1 MSGVVK
7 WLLRLAGGAILLAV
21 LAVVGAYFLL
31 SRSLPDYDTTLTVSG
46 LAAPVE
52 IVRDNANVPHILGQ
66 TDADSFFGLGY
77 VHAQDRLWQMM
88 TMRRTVQGR
97 LSEIFGP
104 RTVKI
109 DSTLRRFDLYTL
121 ARQSVAAQDAETLA
135 ALKAYSDGVNAR
147 ISEINREAL
156 GRGAPEQFLFNAPI
170 APWQPADSI
179 ALIKLMAVQ
188 LSSHLENE
196 VLFARTSLALE
207 DPDRLADIMPLA
219 PGSGIAALPDYAALF
234 PGANWSRMAQ
244 TSPETED
251 PLSPFKRR
259 AFAGASNAF
268 AAARSRSASGGTL
281 LANDPHLGFSAPNIW
296 YLARLNLTSGGVI
309 GGTIPG
315 IPAILTGRSA
325 RLGWAITSS
334 YLDDQ
339 DLYIEE
345 VNPDNANEYRTPEGW
360 KPFRTTRSIIEIKD
374 ADPVTL
380 TLRWTDNGPVLPG
393 SHYDLAE
400 VTPSGHVASLNWTAL
415 SPNDTTMSSAIGLMR
430 AQSVQDAIDLS
441 RLYIA
446 PSQNLTLVDQSTIA
460 MRTVGAMPRRD
471 ARHESEG
478 RMPARGWLTEN
489 RWQGTLPFA
498 ANPEFVAP
506 SGGILGNT
514 NNKVVDRPFPMHV
527 SHLWGDT
534 QRVHRWRRLMQ
545 GREVHTR
552 DSFIE
557 AQLDTVSFT
566 ARSLLPLIGADLWF
580 TGESAPE
587 GTPERLRQRAL
598 AMLADWNGEMN
609 EHLPEP
615 LLYAAW
621 MRALMDRLIR
631 DDLGPLSREFD
642 HPDPIF
648 IERVFRNVDGAAAWC
663 DVKQSAAVETCTDTA
678 RMALDDAL
686 IWISERYG
694 KSLESLRW
702 GDAHQATHDHPV
714 LGDVPLLRH
723 FVNIRQ
729 STSGGD
735 NTLLRG
741 RTRGGDGPDPFQN
754 VHGAGYR
761 GVYDFADPDS
771 SVFIIAT
778 GQSGHF
784 LSRYYDNLS
793 QLWRRGEYIPMSLDP
808 DLARAAA
815 VGITILRPD
824 GQ

>member
-1 MSGVVK
+1 MSGLVK

-21 LAVVGAYFLL
+21 LALLGAYFLL
-31 SRSLPDYDTTLTVSG
+31 SRSLPDYDKTLSVPGIT
-46 LAAPVE
+46 APVE

-77 VHAQDRLWQMM
+77 AHAQDRLWQMM

-97 LSEIFGP
+97 LSEVFGT

-109 DSTLRRFDLYTL
+109 DSTMRRFDLYTL
-121 ARQSVAAQDAETLA
+121 ARQSVAVQDAETLA

-147 ISEINREAL
+147 LNEINREAL
-156 GRGAPEQFLFNAPI
+156 GRGAPEQFIFNAPI

-196 VLFARTSLALE
+196 VLFARAALALE
-207 DPDRLADIMPLA
+207 NPDRLADIMPLA
-219 PGSGIAALPDYAALF
+219 PGSGIAALPEYAALF
-234 PGANWSRMAQ
+234 PGANWSRIAQ
-244 TSPETED
+244 TIPETGD

-268 AAARSRSASGGTL
+268 AAAPSRSASGGTL

-325 RLGWAITSS
+325 RLGWAVTSS

-345 VNPDNANEYRTPEGW
+345 LNPDDPNQYRTPDGW
-360 KPFRTTRSIIEIKD
+360 KPFRTTRSIVEIKD

-380 TLRWTDNGPVLPG
+380 TLRWTENGPVLPG
-393 SHYDLAE
+393 SHYNLAE
-400 VTPSGHVASLNWTAL
+400 VTPAGHVAALNWTAL
-415 SPNDTTMSSAIGLMR
+415 SPEDTTMSSAIGLMR

-460 MRTVGAMPRRD
+460 MRTIGAMPRRD

-478 RMPARGWLTEN
+478 RMPARGWLPEN

-552 DSFIE
+552 ESFIE

-580 TGESAPE
+580 TGKSAPE

-598 AMLADWNGEMN
+598 TMLADWNGEMN

-648 IERVFRNVDGAAAWC
+648 IERVFRNVDGAADWC
-663 DVKQSAAVETCTDTA
+663 DVKQSAAIETCTDTA

-694 KSLESLRW
+694 QSLESLRW
-702 GDAHQATHDHPV
+702 GDAHQATHDHQV

-741 RTRGGDGPDPFQN
+741 RTRGGNGPDPFHN

-808 DLARAAA
+808 DLARAAS
-815 VGITILRPD
+815 VGITTLLPTD
-824 GQ
+824 Q